1 MENFQLLKYEYV
13 ELFKLLKIMDWA
25 SSGGEA
31 KQLIDEG
38 NVKVNGEVET
48 QRRKKLRVG
57 DEVEFGG
64 RLMKIKVRQ

>member
-1 MENFQLLKYEYV
+1 MENFELLKFEYV
-13 ELFKLLKIMDWA
+13 ELFKLLKIMNWA

-38 NVKVNGEVET
+38 HVKVSGKVET

-57 DEVEFGG
+57 DSVEFGG
-64 RLMKIKVRQ
+64 RLMEIK

>member
-31 KQLIDEG
+31 KQFVDEG
-38 NVKVNGEVET
+38 LVKVNGDVET
-48 QRRKKLRVG
+48 QRRKKLRPG
-57 DEVEFGG
+57 DSIEFGG
-64 RLMKIKVRQ
+64 RIMTIEERS